1 MVKNSTGGCKS
12 KKLARKL
19 TTNFATK
26 KEATRFSQNELE
38 HYALVT
44 KIYGNGRCQ
53 VKTNNL
59 VLSCVIR
66 NKFKGRS
73 KRGNVVTNGS
83 YILIGLREWETT
95 TGFKTCDL
103 LEIYDTEDV
112 MLLNND
118 SNFKL
123 LLLNTSTDKYND
135 DGLFSMDDC
144 LMTNIL
150 KIESTNEEQQQNTI
164 SSIVE
169 DFNFDDI

>member
-19 TTNFATK
+19 TTSFATK
-26 KEATRFSQNELE
+26 KEPTRFSTNELE
-38 HYALVT
+38 EYAVVT

-53 VKTNNL
+53 IKTHTGATL
-59 VLSCVIR
+59 QCVIR

-83 YILIGLREWETT
+83 YILIGLREWEAS

-112 MLLNND
+112 MVL
-118 SNFKL
+118 SNQPQFKTL
-123 LLLNTSTDKYND
+123 VLNTATEKYTE
-135 DGLFSMDDC
+135 DGLFSADAKMPDDEENTTRE
-144 LMTNIL
+144 LHTI
-150 KIESTNEEQQQNTI
+150 NEE
-164 SSIVE
+164 SAPC